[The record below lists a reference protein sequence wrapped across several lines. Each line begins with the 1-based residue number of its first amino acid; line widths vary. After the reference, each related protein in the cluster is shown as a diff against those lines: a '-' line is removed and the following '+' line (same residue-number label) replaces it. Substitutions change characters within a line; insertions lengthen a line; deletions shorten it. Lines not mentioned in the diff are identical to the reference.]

1 MRPTDTVQV
10 ELDGETFDIGIGALV
25 SQVPELLAGA
35 SFDREARGWDEASH
49 PRAPK
54 GSASGGQFMA
64 YDKSKNQGTG
74 YGKKGGDASVR
85 ELQEALNKL
94 GFTDANGRKLEVDG
108 QLGPLTTTAIM
119 KAQKQLGVKQD
130 GKVDKALLEKI
141 LKMKGGHKPA
151 AHEDH
156 SKQPHKPTAHQDH
169 KGGASKPHKP
179 GTHQDVK
186 GPGDGKFHSAPAHHK
201 AGPASAHSGVD
212 TGKPKA
218 KPPAKKKPAKP
229 EPPHYQHV
237 SVKPGGQSG
246 DRGGWWPSGWQRSGW
261 DEASH
266 PRDPGGKFAHVP
278 GLDLVAT
285 KGKRKGIS
293 HNTITA
299 KIWGE
304 KAGHI
309 RLTGEGTEIDDLAV
323 SPKHRGKGVAHRLMQ
338 EAIDKFGH
346 QTIRLHASPFGKGGL
361 DAEGLMAFYAKH
373 GFVPEPDRGKGYM
386 VRHPSGG
393 RSADAD
399 GEQRAKWNEGKH
411 PRTPDGK
418 FAHLSTAQLAHEIGK
433 VNYQLGAPTNQIDV
447 VQKALQA
454 KHKALKHELNKRPDK
469 PAKIPEWTPGT
480 PPVNAPAK
488 PAAPAAPV
496 EAPKPVVHDLPKYE
510 PKPPKRPAEPKSGV
524 SNAEDMDLDRDQRR
538 AIREYSGGRY
548 RDINHTLRGKDW
560 TYSDTQE
567 LIDGLD
573 SVFEAGA
580 KTDRPMSVKRRV
592 MGARLFLGEPG
603 SKVGKTFT
611 DPAFVSTTEMADMK
625 KIAGV
630 FGHDEIDI
638 HLPEGTPALRLG
650 KLSNNSHEQEILLKR
665 GTRFKVLSDE
675 QTPEGR
681 RVKLEV
687 VL

>member
-1 MRPTDTVQV
+1 MIDLDDDRWRAARIAAAPT
-10 ELDGETFDIGIGALV
+10 
-25 SQVPELLAGA
+25 
-35 SFDREARGWDEASH
+35 EARTWDEAAH
-49 PRAPK
+49 PRAPE

-74 YGKKGGDASVR
+74 YGKQGGDASVR

-94 GFTDANGRKLEVDG
+94 GFTDAKGNKLEVDG
-108 QLGPLTTTAIM
+108 QLGPLTTAAIM
-119 KAQKQLGVKQD
+119 KAQKQLGVKPD
-130 GKVDKALLEKI
+130 GKVDKALLDKI

-156 SKQPHKPTAHQDH
+156 GKQPHKPTAHQDH
-169 KGGASKPHKP
+169 SGDQPKHKPTAHVDHGKPHVGASESHKGAGGQPAHKAKPKH
-179 GTHQDVK
+179 HA
-186 GPGDGKFHSAPAHHK
+186 GPAAHVDHGDGKPQA
-201 AGPASAHSGVD
+201 
-212 TGKPKA
+212 KPKP
-218 KPPAKKKPAKP
+218 KTVVKKKPAPPAKP
-229 EPPHYQHV
+229 VYQHV
-237 SVKPGGQSG
+237 SVSPAG
-246 DRGGWWPSGWQRSGW
+246 RSGW
-261 DEASH
+261 DSAEH

-299 KIWGE
+299 KQWGQ
-304 KAGHI
+304 KVGHI

-323 SPKHRGKGVAHRLMQ
+323 SPKHRGKGIANRLMQ

-393 RSADAD
+393 RTTEVD
-399 GEQRAKWNEGKH
+399 GEQRADKWSEGKH

-433 VNYQLGAPTNQIDV
+433 VDYQLGAPTNQIDV

-480 PPVNAPAK
+480 PAAKTPAK
-488 PAAPAAPV
+488 PAAPAASTSKPIV
-496 EAPKPVVHDLPKYE
+496 PTPQHQPSSLFEPPPAPGGTKMDADKLDLSK
-510 PKPPKRPAEPKSGV
+510 
-524 SNAEDMDLDRDQRR
+524 DQRF
-538 AIREYSGGRY
+538 ALREYSGGRY

-560 TYSDTQE
+560 TYSDTQK
-567 LIDGLD
+567 LIDDLD
-573 SVFEAGA
+573 AVFDKGAATTEPMTVRRRVQGA
-580 KTDRPMSVKRRV
+580 KHM
-592 MGARLFLGEPG
+592 FGEPG
-603 SKVGKTFT
+603 ERVGKMFT
-611 DPAFVSTTEMADMK
+611 DPGFISTTE
-625 KIAGV
+625 
-630 FGHDEIDI
+630 HDEGSTFFGQDELEIR
-638 HLPEGTPALRLG
+638 LPTGTPAVRLG
-650 KLSNNSHEQEILLKR
+650 DTSQNANEREVLLRR
-665 GTRFKVLSDE
+665 GTRFKVQSDKV
-675 QTPEGR
+675 TPKGR
-681 RVKLEV
+681 RIVLEV
-687 VL
+687 QL